1 MCLCVCVFVCLCVCV
16 FVCLCESGLILQ
28 PIACISIRASIGSLY
43 VKASIKK
50 LFRAYEV
57 QVLKLRKQ

>member
-1 MCLCVCVFVCLCVCV
+1 M
-16 FVCLCESGLILQ
+16 SY
-28 PIACISIRASIGSLY
+28 IAAYNMSFKAHQFRASIGSLY

-57 QVLKLRKQ
+57 QVLKLCEQ